1 MSNPYTYLKCMDSPL
16 SLVKTVMQPQTFIT
30 QGLIETVTLSCMGTL
45 VIVSIS
51 QKLRVRHLT
60 PTVLLFNL
68 YPVLMYFQ
76 LRVKLPY
83 INIVKGSNKIFTM
96 KSITFLNPIS
106 PAYSLKHWR
115 HRFKPYLRINPCLF
129 EQARLKENI

>member
-1 MSNPYTYLKCMDSPL
+1 MHGFTTVTSENCNATTNFHNPRTHWNSH
-16 SLVKTVMQPQTFIT
+16 FILYGNISYCFYFTET
-30 QGLIETVTLSCMGTL
+30 QG
-45 VIVSIS
+45 
-51 QKLRVRHLT
+51 VRHLI